1 MVIIQANDWTQ
12 LLKQVDKNSN
22 KPVFISF
29 TKKINDVDP
38 LQFFRKT
45 ESQFNNERFF
55 WTNPERSTYI
65 VGAGVT
71 KEFKP
76 SGKNNRYKDIEE
88 SWEAFLQDGI
98 INDPIIS
105 PLLFGGFSF
114 DPLKEN
120 TVLWNTFS
128 DAAFVLP
135 TFMLSVKEEHCYLT
149 INIMTDATNDE
160 IIHLKNIEEEL
171 LHSNSLS
178 KQMEALPSLFSYKE
192 MEPEKWKESI
202 REVTTKI
209 NNNEMEKVVLARELR
224 VTFSNEIPVEI
235 VLENLLEEQQN
246 SYIFA
251 FVKNGDCFIGAT
263 PEQLVQKKEQEIISM
278 CLAGSTKRGQ
288 TLHQDEQLGLELLSD
303 EKNLHEHHLVVKM
316 IKESLQSVCEYVETD
331 DSPSLRKLKHIQHL
345 YTPVKATGNESTS
358 LLDLVE
364 KLHPTPALGG
374 YPTNIAMKTIREVE
388 LLDRGWYASPIGWFD
403 SNNNGEF
410 AVAIRSGLIQ
420 KNEASL
426 FAGCG
431 IVADSDPESEYE
443 ETKVKFKP
451 MLSALG
457 GIISNDSN
465 K

>member
-1 MVIIQANDWTQ
+1 MVIIQANDWTE
-12 LLKQVDKNSN
+12 LLKQVDKNSK

-29 TKKINDVDP
+29 TKKINNVDP
-38 LQFFRKT
+38 LQYFRKT
-45 ESQFNNERFF
+45 NSHFNNERFF

-65 VGAGVT
+65 IGAGVT

-76 SGKNNRYKDIEE
+76 SGKKNRYKEMEE
-88 SWEAFLQDGI
+88 SWKTFLENGI
-98 INDPIIS
+98 INDSDIS

-114 DPLKEN
+114 DPIKEN
-120 TVLWNTFS
+120 TSLWNIFS

-135 TFMLSVKEEHCYLT
+135 TFMLTVKKEQCYLT
-149 INIMTDATNDE
+149 INIMNDASTDE
-160 IIHLKNIEEEL
+160 IIYLKHIEEEL
-171 LHSNSLS
+171 LSNGLP
-178 KQMEALPSLFSYKE
+178 KGMEALPSLISYEE
-192 MEPEKWKESI
+192 MEPDKWKDSI

-209 NNNEMEKVVLARELR
+209 SNNEMEKVVLARELR
-224 VTFSNEIPVEI
+224 VAFSNEIPVDV

-251 FVKNGDCFIGAT
+251 YVKNGDCFIGAT
-263 PEQLVQKKEQEIISM
+263 PEQLVQKNEEEIISM

-288 TLHQDEQLGLELLSD
+288 TFHQDEQLGLELLSD

-316 IKESLQSVCEYVETD
+316 IKESLQSVCKYVETD
-331 DSPSLRKLKHIQHL
+331 DRPSLRKLKHIQHL
-345 YTPVKATGNESTS
+345 YTPVKAIGNGYTS

-374 YPTNIAMKTIREVE
+374 YPTNIAIKTIREVE

-457 GIISNDSN
+457 GIISNESN